1 MGSPGA
7 HFGSKLGSTK
17 GLSGVKEIE
26 KKFQTASVGLEPV
39 NTRLPLCQSRSLT
52 ITLSCLYAP
61 VEKIIQSDL
70 SDSST
75 KLSMFIWAMFGVLVS
90 RFV

>member
-1 MGSPGA
+1 MPA
-7 HFGSKLGSTK
+7 RADLCYAKLSV
-17 GLSGVKEIE
+17 VKEIE
-26 KKFQTASVGLEPV
+26 KSFQAASVGFEPV
-39 NTRLPLCQSRSLT
+39 STQFP
-52 ITLSCLYAP
+52 ITLSNLRAIASMR
-61 VEKIIQSDL
+61 VVRENNIVQSDL